1 MKANPV
7 LVFTLVAFSLVRCSD
22 AIDFRPPQLENPGLE
37 ISANTDIRALV
48 SLYEQSG
55 KEVYTVSGDSGSILE
70 AVVVSSDE
78 GGNFYK
84 NLVLQETG
92 TDEVRGLVLM
102 IDLRSSYTRYPYG
115 LKIFLKVKGLSM
127 YRDDAGYRIGYLN
140 RDELIPIPES
150 VLDEHIIRSG
160 VIEKPFVTTL
170 EADQLNDEWLNT
182 RIRVEEA
189 QFEKEDLGKTY
200 AGEPY
205 DSYTALR
212 PLHLCRQEAPIYLS
226 TSVYSAF
233 RLEILPELSFDAE
246 GILSRDYDGCMVLVI
261 NSPEDLSLKGER
273 GCARAYLTC
282 GQGVEEGKGD
292 EALHDEVIF
301 YEDFEKIGS
310 TREIEAAGWLNVNMH
325 FGSGKFVK
333 RSSNDNGFLRISA
346 YGTQEA
352 VLDAWLVSPPIDLD
366 ASSEEVLSFDSRATF
381 NKGRLLTLWLTN
393 DFEKDP
399 REAQWQ
405 QIRAK
410 VSEGSADGSNERF
423 INSGSIRLDCIQGK
437 VRIAFRYLGGDPAP
451 STNYDLDN
459 VLILGRTGS

>member
-1 MKANPV
+1 MLMKANPV

-273 GCARAYLTC
+273 GCARAYLMNFPNGMRISHSRIT
-282 GQGVEEGKGD
+282 
-292 EALHDEVIF
+292 
-301 YEDFEKIGS
+301 
-310 TREIEAAGWLNVNMH
+310 AAG
-325 FGSGKFVK
+325 
-333 RSSNDNGFLRISA
+333 
-346 YGTQEA
+346 
-352 VLDAWLVSPPIDLD
+352 
-366 ASSEEVLSFDSRATF
+366 
-381 NKGRLLTLWLTN
+381 
-393 DFEKDP
+393 
-399 REAQWQ
+399 
-405 QIRAK
+405 
-410 VSEGSADGSNERF
+410 
-423 INSGSIRLDCIQGK
+423 
-437 VRIAFRYLGGDPAP
+437 
-451 STNYDLDN
+451 
-459 VLILGRTGS
+459 